1 MKIFINQDS
10 KKFVSSQKFNAVVNR
25 FDFKRG
31 DTAKIELGY
40 VQDNELVQLAG
51 AYTIVFGIKE
61 AGKYDGD
68 YVVYEAGFVYNATT
82 GFYEGEPNFNTIEL
96 NDLLN
101 ADDGDDTNDIP
112 YIDCLFEITATDD
125 NGISSSAT
133 STARVFHDVNK
144 GNEGI
149 PTGANPSY
157 SVVGHTHTALDNL
170 AVTNDFTVDTDTLHV
185 DSTSNRVGVGTNSPA
200 ASLHVLGQQL
210 RIDDPNSGVY
220 LYTGVTELG
229 YIQALTGNLMRVVQ
243 SQPLPLA
250 FYTSNTEAMR
260 LDAGGNLG
268 IGTTS
273 PSTTLEVNGTQSF
286 TSNSGTWDGA
296 TFAGAQS
303 FTSATLTAPNLVS
316 TDPDS
321 LVKRSDLSSYEIT
334 NTSGTVDLT
343 YQNHYVDPTT
353 GDVTLTLPDS
363 QLTTSD
369 GALVTIKRVENGG
382 NIVKIETAGGDSIN
396 GYSTDVILSNQ
407 NEYITLQALPVIG
420 WQTLNKHTTAYASIA
435 LTTPTTFAAT
445 TAFTKLT
452 TWDLDLFSTN
462 QKFEAN
468 SSGSTLDVLHH
479 TGAPFDAYAI
489 NATVSIEGLKDQ
501 YINAQLYDGAGNPLS
516 PFVAVNGLGAGK
528 PITITLIAEVVMPA
542 VGTIEVR
549 LLSESAQT
557 LTISA
562 ASFLGNRIN
571 D

>member
-31 DTAKIELGY
+31 DTAKVELGY

-68 YVVYEAGFVYNATT
+68 YVVYEAVFVWNAST
-82 GFYEGEPNFNTIEL
+82 GFYESEPNFNTTEL

-157 SVVGHTHTALDNL
+157 SVVGHVHSDYAASIVDLEARDWVEV
-170 AVTNDFTVDTDTLHV
+170 ATNSIAAATGPNIYANSNDYVMLITGSTDYPTGGILRTECRAT
-185 DSTSNRVGVGTNSPA
+185 TSNVQKWQYLNGNDPLENYKRSGA
-200 ASLHVLGQQL
+200 LGNTWNDWQV
-210 RIDDPNSGVY
+210 D
-220 LYTGVTELG
+220 
-229 YIQALTGNLMRVVQ
+229 VQ
-243 SQPLPLA
+243 S
-250 FYTSNTEAMR
+250 
-260 LDAGGNLG
+260 
-268 IGTTS
+268 
-273 PSTTLEVNGTQSF
+273 VNGVVSDDLEFSST
-286 TSNSGTWDGA
+286 
-296 TFAGAQS
+296 
-303 FTSATLTAPNLVS
+303 TLTAPNLVS

-343 YQNHYVDPTT
+343 YQNHYVDPTA
-353 GDVTLTLPDS
+353 GDVTLTLPNS
-363 QLTTSD
+363 QLATND

-382 NIVKIETAGGDSIN
+382 NIVKIETAGGDFIN
-396 GYSTDVILSNQ
+396 GYSTDAILSNG

-420 WQTLNKHTTAYASIA
+420 WQTLNKHTTAYANII

-445 TAFTKLT
+445 TGFTKLT

-489 NATVSIEGLKDQ
+489 NATISIEGLKDK
-501 YINAQLYDGAGNPLS
+501 YIEAQLYDGAGNPLS
-516 PFVAVNGLGAGK
+516 PYVAVNGLGAGK
-528 PITITLIAEVVMPA
+528 PITITLLAEVLIAA
-542 VGTIEVR
+542 VGTIEIR

-562 ASFLGNRIN
+562 ASLLGNRIN

>member
-31 DTAKIELGY
+31 DTAKVELGY

-144 GNEGI
+144 GNEAI

-157 SVVGHTHTALDNL
+157 SVVGHVHSDYAASIVDLEARDWVLL
-170 AVTNDFTVDTDTLHV
+170 ATNSITNSDPPTSHSRGYVSVMGAGGSVLYPTNGVLVTDSRDTTSAGLPQHQYGYGTNDIFFRNSIT
-185 DSTSNRVGVGTNSPA
+185 DSTWTPWAKVVTAEDGVIS
-200 ASLHVLGQQL
+200 
-210 RIDDPNSGVY
+210 DDLEFS
-220 LYTGVTELG
+220 
-229 YIQALTGNLMRVVQ
+229 
-243 SQPLPLA
+243 
-250 FYTSNTEAMR
+250 
-260 LDAGGNLG
+260 
-268 IGTTS
+268 
-273 PSTTLEVNGTQSF
+273 ST
-286 TSNSGTWDGA
+286 
-296 TFAGAQS
+296 
-303 FTSATLTAPNLVS
+303 TLTAPNLVS
-316 TDPDS
+316 TNPDS
-321 LVKRSDLSSYEIT
+321 LVKRSDLASYEIT
-334 NTSGTVDLT
+334 NTSGTVDLA
-343 YQNHYVDPTT
+343 YQNHYVDPTA

-382 NIVKIETAGGDSIN
+382 NIVKIETTGGDSIN
-396 GYSTDVILSNQ
+396 SYSTDFILSNQ

-445 TAFTKLT
+445 TGFTKLT

-489 NATVSIEGLKDQ
+489 NATVSIEGLKDK
-501 YINAQLYDGAGNPLS
+501 YIKAQLYDGAGNPLS

-528 PITITLIAEVVMPA
+528 PITVTLTAEVVMA
-542 VGTIEVR
+542 TVGTIEVR